1 MSEEKKIS
9 KEKFD
14 WLKNLSF
21 IKKLKQVKHIGLII
35 TIIFVLLLLLILFGN
50 FNFLSSSS
58 TISASSNSFTY
69 TTNAEYIKNMEDKLK
84 ALLSKIKGSGNVE
97 VMITLNEGA
106 GVVLAT
112 SDESITTNNGSGS
125 TTTVSANPVI
135 ITQNGTNTP
144 VIVSENIPEIKGV
157 VVVSSGAKDVNVRL
171 NILNAVQ
178 TLTGLANNKIQIL
191 IGE

>member
-14 WLKNLSF
+14 WLNNLSF

>member
-1 MSEEKKIS
+1 MSEEKKTA

-35 TIIFVLLLLLILFGN
+35 TIIFVLLLLIILFGN
-50 FNFLSSSS
+50 FNIFQSNS
-58 TISASSNSFTY
+58 TISATSKNFTY

-84 ALLSKIKGSGNVE
+84 FLLSKIKGSGNIE

-106 GVVLAT
+106 GVNLA
-112 SDESITTNNGSGS
+112 SNDESITSNNGSGS
-125 TTTVSANPVI
+125 TTTVSASPI
-135 ITQNGTNTP
+135 IINHNGVNSP

-178 TLTGLANNKIQIL
+178 TLTGLTNSQIQIL

>member
-84 ALLSKIKGSGNVE
+84 TLLSKIKGSGNVE

-112 SDESITTNNGSGS
+112 SDESITTNNGNGS

-144 VIVSENIPEIKGV
+144 VIISENIPEIKGV
-157 VVVSSGAKDVNVRL
+157 VVVSSGAKDINVRL

>member
-135 ITQNGTNTP
+135 ITHNGTNTP

>member
-84 ALLSKIKGSGNVE
+84 SLLSKIKGSGNVE

>member
-1 MSEEKKIS
+1 MSEEKKTA

-21 IKKLKQVKHIGLII
+21 IQKLKQVKHIGLII
-35 TIIFVLLLLLILFGN
+35 TIIFILMLLIILFGN
-50 FNFLSSSS
+50 FNLFQSNS
-58 TISASSNSFTY
+58 TVSASSNSFTY

-84 ALLSKIKGSGNVE
+84 LLLSRIKGAGNVE

-106 GVVLAT
+106 GVILAT
-112 SDESITTNNGSGS
+112 DDQSMTTNNGSGS

-135 ITQNGTNTP
+135 ITQNGVNTP
-144 VIVSENIPEIKGV
+144 VVVGENIPEIKGV